1 MTFEINRTQI
11 IGYGNKVIHVPMK
24 ANIPT
29 KIATQKSLTA
39 YCIKDE
45 RQLVNYAME

>member
-11 IGYGNKVIHVPMK
+11 IGYGNKIHVPMK

-29 KIATQKSLTA
+29 KIATQRSLTA
-39 YCIKDE
+39 YCMKDE
-45 RQLVNYAME
+45 RQLVNYTVE